1 MTANDPNPG
10 ESRTDPATEPDG
22 RPLYEIRVTGHVGA
36 NWTAWF
42 DGLDITNEA
51 DGSSLIRGRVVDQA
65 ALHGLLNK
73 VRDIGLPLESLTQ
86 PESDGATRP
95 RLADLEPTNND
106 PSGEPS

>member
-1 MTANDPNPG
+1 VTANDPNPG
-10 ESRTDPATEPDG
+10 ERRTDPATEPDG
-22 RPLYEIRVTGHVGA
+22 RPLYEIRVMGHVGA
-36 NWTAWF
+36 SWTAWF

-73 VRDIGLPLESLTQ
+73 VRDIGLTLESLTQ
-86 PESDGATRP
+86 PGPDGATRR

-106 PSGEPS
+106 PSGELS